1 MLRMKKLLDRLATIQ
16 MTMNKVESLYIH
28 IPFCNKICDYCDF
41 TKLQYFRN
49 FAVKYLEALKEEL
62 NSYPIVDL
70 KTIYVG
76 GGTPTALEDDLFKE
90 LLKIIDKYS
99 RGVQE
104 YTFEANPESLT
115 INKIRL
121 LKEHGVNRVSIGVQ
135 TTDDKIL
142 KAVNRDHSFEQV
154 KTAVKNLKDNGI
166 DNINVDL
173 ILGLPHT
180 SEKILKKDLGN
191 ILSLDIKHVS
201 CYGLTV
207 NPHTVLFN
215 KGFKEPDGDVVRK
228 YYDIV
233 EETLTKNGFIH
244 YEVSNWAKPGYQSE
258 HNLTYWRNE
267 QYYGCGLGA
276 SGYIGEIR
284 YKNTINLSQYLTRV
298 FVSEKE
304 QVSERDK
311 STYQIML
318 NLRTIEG
325 LDLSFVKNKQKEI
338 DEFISGGF
346 LKKEGNRIIP
356 TYQGMMVLDTILL
369 MLL

>member
-1 MLRMKKLLDRLATIQ
+1 
-16 MTMNKVESLYIH
+16 MNKVKSLYIH

-49 FAVKYLEALKEEL
+49 FAISYLEALKDEL
-62 NSYPIVDL
+62 KSYPIKDL

-76 GGTPTALEDDLFKE
+76 GGTPTALEDDLFEE
-90 LLKIIDKYS
+90 LLKIIDTYTD
-99 RGVQE
+99 GVQE
-104 YTFEANPESLT
+104 YTFEANPESLSLS
-115 INKIRL
+115 KIKM
-121 LKEHGVNRVSIGVQ
+121 LKAHSVNRVSLGVQ
-135 TTDDKIL
+135 TTNDKIL
-142 KAVNRDHSFEQV
+142 KTVNRDHSFSEVQE
-154 KTAVKNLKDNGI
+154 AIKNLREAGI

-180 SEKILKKDLGN
+180 SEKILKEDLKN
-191 ILSLDIKHVS
+191 ILSLGVKHVS

-207 NPHTVLFN
+207 NPHTVLFT
-215 KGFKEPDGDVVRK
+215 KGFKEPEGDILRK

-233 EETLTKNGFIH
+233 EETLTKNGFVH

-258 HNLTYWRNE
+258 HNLTYWRNK

-276 SGYIGEIR
+276 SGYIKDIR

-304 QVSERDK
+304 EVSERDK
-311 STYQIML
+311 LTYQIML

-325 LDLSFVKNKQKEI
+325 LKMSLIKNKEKEI
-338 DEFISGGF
+338 NELIEEKLLI
-346 LKKEGNRIIP
+346 LKDDILIP
-356 TYQGMMVLDTILL
+356 TYEGMMVLDQIILKL
-369 MLL
+369 M